1 VPGVWG
7 NTLSFLGGPHACI
20 GYKFSL
26 YETKLI
32 LHALLSTFE
41 VELAVPAAEIGETR
55 GIVTRWRQN
64 DAYITGG
71 VHVQH
76 ELHEVLRLQTWAG
89 GPMGS
94 TRTAQVLGFQ

>member
-32 LHALLSTFE
+32 LHALLAAFE
-41 VELAVPAAEIGETR
+41 MELAVPAAEIGEKR
-55 GIVTRWRQN
+55 GIVTRPAVKGAREDGAQMP
-64 DAYITGG
+64 
-71 VHVQH
+71 V
-76 ELHEVLRLQTWAG
+76 VLRRVA
-89 GPMGS
+89 
-94 TRTAQVLGFQ
+94 AE